1 MILLYEKLIQVFVN
15 RRRTAMRKALCVFIS
30 LAMIITAGCY
40 RRKDETPYG
49 YKTAKDYAE
58 VWCGPCKVIDEFT
71 AAEHDDGSKVEITVM
86 EDTEY
91 GFTYRVEA
99 MNTAQ
104 HKKAWNYMS
113 GEFDYEY
120 LKVFLE
126 KTDYSELIEKYDLTI
141 KLSEPEEAYTEGM
154 IKLYLATINFYSGK
168 ILTQEEQGEI
178 LGFTYDALQE
188 FDKDRKHFTR
198 VYACPSVYM
207 HIYCQPTE
215 KEAETGKRYGGESGR
230 YGYKPEK

>member
-1 MILLYEKLIQVFVN
+1 
-15 RRRTAMRKALCVFIS
+15 MRKALCVFLSIV
-30 LAMIITAGCY
+30 MIISSGCY
-40 RRKDETPYG
+40 RRKDDMPYG

-104 HKKAWNYMS
+104 HKKDWNYTS

-126 KTDYSELIEKYDLTI
+126 KTDYSELIDKYDLTI
-141 KLSEPEEAYTEGM
+141 EQSETEPAYTEGM
-154 IKLYLATINFYSGK
+154 IMPYLATINFYSGK
-168 ILTQEEQGEI
+168 ILTQEEQSEI
-178 LGFTYDALQE
+178 LGFTYDALEE

-215 KEAETGKRYGGESGR
+215 KEAETGKKYGGESGR

>member
-1 MILLYEKLIQVFVN
+1 
-15 RRRTAMRKALCVFIS
+15 MRKALS
-30 LAMIITAGCY
+30 LILSFVMVITAGCY
-40 RRKDETPYG
+40 RRKDDSPYG

-58 VWCGPCKVIDEFT
+58 VWCGPCKEIDSFT
-71 AAEHDDGSKVEITVM
+71 AVEHDDGSKVQITVM

-99 MNTAQ
+99 LNTAQ
-104 HKKAWNYMS
+104 HKKDFNYTS

-126 KTDYSELIEKYDLTI
+126 KTDYSELIDKYDLTI
-141 KLSEPEEAYTEGM
+141 EQSETEPAFTEGM
-154 IKLYLATINFYSGK
+154 IMPYLATINFYSGK
-168 ILTQEEQGEI
+168 ILTQEEQSEI
-178 LGFTYDALQE
+178 FGFTYSALEE

-207 HIYCQPTE
+207 HIYCQSTE
-215 KEAETGKRYGGESGR
+215 KEAANGKKYGGESGR